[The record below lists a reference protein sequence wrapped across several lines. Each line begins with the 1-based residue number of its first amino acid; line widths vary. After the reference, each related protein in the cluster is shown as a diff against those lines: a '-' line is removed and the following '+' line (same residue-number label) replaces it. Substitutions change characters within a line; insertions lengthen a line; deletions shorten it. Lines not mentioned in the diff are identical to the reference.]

1 VQSQWAGGFT
11 ASVTVANTGTSAM
24 NGWTLTF
31 TFPGDQKVTSA
42 WNATVTQ
49 TGKAVTAA
57 NMSYNA
63 AISPGGSTSFGF
75 QGTWT
80 SSLAAPTTF
89 AVNGTTCA

>member
-1 VQSQWAGGFT
+1 
-11 ASVTVANTGTSAM
+11 
-24 NGWTLTF
+24 
-31 TFPGDQKVTSA
+31 
-42 WNATVTQ
+42 
-49 TGKAVTAA
+49 
-57 NMSYNA
+57 MSYNA